1 MTKPQGPKNQGQP
14 ASVFSQ
20 VDQSAIVAKIEQTT
34 ADDENSTFFDDT
46 LRDDVGRAARTF
58 EVGVRAL
65 TGQNSD
71 SHASP
76 GSNSNPTWKSRDLH
90 GVVGVLFTEEVPTG
104 ADARESFI
112 LFGPAGVRR

>member
-20 VDQSAIVAKIEQTT
+20 VDQSAIVAKIEKTT

-76 GSNSNPTWKSRDLH
+76 DGNSNPTWNSRDSH